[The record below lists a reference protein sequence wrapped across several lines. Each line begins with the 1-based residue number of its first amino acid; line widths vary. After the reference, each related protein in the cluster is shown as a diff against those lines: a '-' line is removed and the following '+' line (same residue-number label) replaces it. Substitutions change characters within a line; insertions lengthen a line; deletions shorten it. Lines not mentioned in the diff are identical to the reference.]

1 MALPDK
7 IRQNRSMKI
16 HCLIRSQFL
25 PITPDVA
32 WAFFSNPANLALLTP
47 EWVNYRDESY
57 EQAKQVYPGMVL
69 MHRIQPYGLF
79 PCQWVS
85 VITHAQEPGYF
96 IDEQKTGPF
105 AFWQHKH
112 AIQPVEGGVEIR
124 DVIHYALPFGF
135 IGNIGAFFVRLQIER
150 LFDYREQMLTD
161 FFGNA

>member
-1 MALPDK
+1 MALLVK
-7 IRQNRSMKI
+7 IGQNSIMKI

-25 PITPDVA
+25 PIAPDVA

-47 EWVNYRDESY
+47 DWVNYRDESY

-69 MHRIQPYGLF
+69 VHRIQPYGLI
-79 PCQWVS
+79 PTRWVS

-105 AFWQHKH
+105 SFWQHKH
-112 AIQPVEGGVEIR
+112 AVQPVENGVEIR

-135 IGNIGAFFVRLQIER
+135 LGNLGAFFVRLQIER
-150 LFDYREQMLTD
+150 LFDYRERMLND
-161 FFGNA
+161 FFGSL